1 MKQATYWEVVQLGV
15 ALGDQV
21 LEDLVGKWAQVRCP
35 GEGPQGE
42 VAVKGVAGAAA
53 LMEVGRD
60 WWLG

>member
-1 MKQATYWEVVQLGV
+1 MKRETYQVVVHLGG
-15 ALGDQV
+15 ALGDQA
-21 LEDLVGKWAQVRCP
+21 LEDCAGQWAQVECP